1 MVNGGHYQQSLA
13 QSIQSMKL
21 LKIVKASAG
30 NQRELNAIKV
40 KELLFLEKYMYSLI
54 KSLNENEGGNEDGNE
69 DSSTIAKYEEMKSL
83 IES

>member
-1 MVNGGHYQQSLA
+1 
-13 QSIQSMKL
+13 
-21 LKIVKASAG
+21 
-30 NQRELNAIKV
+30 
-40 KELLFLEKYMYSLI
+40 MYSLI